1 MKDTT
6 ECSTSALYI
15 DILLKFD
22 TNGKITNQLYGKR
35 DDFIFLTVNFLTY
48 VVVFQHHLRM
58 VYIYLVADSVCKSLF
73 DIRSVFSSRQ
83 SNDKQVDVTGV

>member
-22 TNGKITNQLYGKR
+22 TNGKITNQLYDKR
-35 DDFIFLTVNFLTY
+35 DDFIFLTVNFPYLCSSIPASSAY
-48 VVVFQHHLRM
+48 G
-58 VYIYLVADSVCKSLF
+58 VYI
-73 DIRSVFSSRQ
+73 SRC
-83 SNDKQVDVTGV
+83 

>member
-22 TNGKITNQLYGKR
+22 TNGKITNQLYDKR
-35 DDFIFLTVNFLTY
+35 DDFIFLTVNFPYLCSSILASSAY
-48 VVVFQHHLRM
+48 G
-58 VYIYLVADSVCKSLF
+58 VYI
-73 DIRSVFSSRQ
+73 SRC
-83 SNDKQVDVTGV
+83 